1 MHNDATE
8 NDSLTYNIEEK
19 RQNLTYILPS
29 SESDRTLKNET
40 EADERTLVHQLVDNE
55 DEKTDNLPDLA
66 TYVQNFNAVKND
78 NLPNDNELDDD
89 EATLNL
95 NEINLSIENLNL
107 IAGTNLED
115 CSELTDSIFVEN
127 NIENTKPPNVYH
139 QINYSVASSL
149 NNSLFV
155 SDEPKSKY
163 KQQDISADS
172 ISNFS
177 GGSSKSRLRSPK
189 AKLYDL
195 SCSPP
200 TNTFTITKSA
210 KSRNKQLDQSKDQAL
225 STSGYQTSLNS
236 SVLSNNGMIA
246 IDKINPPSQ
255 FNQISGIS
263 SLNCS
268 TNDCA
273 STCESISSISS
284 DIYDL
289 SARASLNSSLSGS
302 PFRRP
307 LAKTSTPKHSINRVV
322 SSKIAKPVTRANN
335 SSKSNQINHLI
346 QSNQM
351 TSVTPATPVTPS
363 KTDTFRKN
371 KASGMKKSN
380 TSSISSSASSRSDQP
395 TANKTS
401 NGACKSAAPSKT
413 AINQENAR
421 KKTISASKSMSK
433 IASAPSGPADQQPA
447 KKVPSKISSFGSS
460 LWKRTVS
467 NQQKNISSKVFK
479 KKSTTTSSLDK
490 KDRGEPQT
498 ANAPNTNS
506 MTRSSTFEKLPTS
519 NEEAIKFASSINA
532 NKNKIRPVELEGKL
546 QKRPLYH

>member
-1 MHNDATE
+1 MKSPSNLFRTYEINEEDLDELNNDATE
-8 NDSLTYNIEEK
+8 NDALTYNIEEK
-19 RQNLTYILPS
+19 RHNLTYILPS
-29 SESDRTLKNET
+29 SESDRTLKNEP
-40 EADERTLVHQLVDNE
+40 EADERTLVQADNE
-55 DEKTDNLPDLA
+55 DERTDQNLQELA
-66 TYVQNFNAVKND
+66 TYVQNFKIVENGNLADND
-78 NLPNDNELDDD
+78 LDDD

-107 IAGTNLED
+107 IAGANLDD

-127 NIENTKPPNVYH
+127 NIENTKPPTVYH

-155 SDEPKSKY
+155 SDESKSTK
-163 KQQDISADS
+163 KQQDISTDS
-172 ISNFS
+172 A
-177 GGSSKSRLRSPK
+177 SSKSRLKSPK
-189 AKLYDL
+189 ARLYDL

-210 KSRNKQLDQSKDQAL
+210 KSRSKQPLDQSKDQAL

-236 SVLSNNGMIA
+236 SMLSNNSMIA

-284 DIYDL
+284 DVYDL
-289 SARASLNSSLSGS
+289 SARTSLNSSLNGS
-302 PFRRP
+302 LFRSR
-307 LAKTSTPKHSINRVV
+307 KTSTPKHSKVV
-322 SSKIAKPVTRANN
+322 SSKIAKPVTRVNKSA
-335 SSKSNQINHLI
+335 KSNQINYLG
-346 QSNQM
+346 QNSQ
-351 TSVTPATPVTPS
+351 PVTPS

-371 KASGMKKSN
+371 KGMKKSN
-380 TSSISSSASSRSDQP
+380 TSSISSTASSRSDPP
-395 TANKTS
+395 TANKTA
-401 NGACKSAAPSKT
+401 NGACKSVAPLK
-413 AINQENAR
+413 AVNGER
-421 KKTISASKSMSK
+421 KKTISTSKSMSK
-433 IASAPSGPADQQPA
+433 IGSTGSTDQQPA
-447 KKVPSKISSFGSS
+447 KKAQSKISSFGSS

-467 NQQKNISSKVFK
+467 SQQKSISSKVFK

-490 KDRGEPQT
+490 KDRGELQT
-498 ANAPNTNS
+498 APIGNS
-506 MTRSSTFEKLPTS
+506 MTRSSTFEKLPTTT
-519 NEEAIKFASSINA
+519 EEAIKFASNINA
-532 NKNKIRPVELEGKL
+532 NKNKIRPIEFESKL